1 MNKFLTTILLL
12 TFSLCVRTYG
22 QILSDLTANAK
33 EATDQLEVIYDLDVF
48 QYFNLYDYD
57 TELKQSV
64 FKKTEEYQTKLA
76 ELKSAKA
83 EMLKTTYYTSHTEA
97 FSSDTNYDLK
107 RKGFEIDLGWNL
119 GMGTEGARTPKS
131 INGFLFK
138 ALPSKQVP
146 EPLFFGTGVNS
157 EKLFLPMTEE
167 AGLEIE
173 NDKKNIDVYFFF
185 TPTGKEK
192 TVFKFLNSDSKW
204 YNITHNDLKADK
216 VRIIVAHKSTGKIY
230 LDKTYTYQPPAP
242 KK

>member
-1 MNKFLTTILLL
+1 MNKFLTTTLLL
-12 TFSLCVRTYG
+12 TFSFCVRTFG
-22 QILSDLTANAK
+22 QTLSDLTANAK
-33 EATDQLEVIYDLDVF
+33 EATDQLEAIYDLDVF
-48 QYFNLYDYD
+48 HYFNLYDYD

-76 ELKSAKA
+76 ELKIAKA
-83 EMLKTTYYTSHTEA
+83 EMLKTTYYTSLTEA
-97 FSSDTNYDLK
+97 FSSYTNYDLK
-107 RKGFEIDLGWNL
+107 RKGFEINLGSNW
-119 GMGTEGARTPKS
+119 GMGTMSARTPKS

-138 ALPSKQVP
+138 GLPSKQVP
-146 EPLFFGTGVNS
+146 EPLFGQGVNS

-173 NDKKNIDVYFFF
+173 NDKENIEVYFFF

-192 TVFKFLNSDSKW
+192 TVFKFLNSDHNW

-216 VRIIVAHKSTGKIY
+216 VRIVVAHKSTGKIY